1 MHALFE
7 NIMKG
12 FLKVWKPPDAK
23 RKGPDGS
30 TLPDEPF
37 VLSKDDWK
45 AMAEQ
50 IASSNSKVPSTM
62 ASRIHDLDNR
72 GFWTAESYSYFAM
85 FLGPIVLKDRL
96 ADEYYDNFLRFS
108 YLVRAL
114 TVLEIPLNS
123 LHDLEREIGEWVMEL
138 ERCVVPRCSVWM
150 RKNSSRI
157 VALDSITSTRT
168 RIFPSAQ
175 HPSTACFMWS
185 RTFAGPDLPAIHGV
199 SRWSALAV
207 G

>member
-1 MHALFE
+1 MMHALFE

-12 FLKVWKPPDAK
+12 FLKVWKPPDSK
-23 RKGPDGS
+23 GKGPNGS

-96 ADEYYDNFLRFS
+96 ADEYYNNFLRFS
-108 YLVRAL
+108 YLVRTL
-114 TVLEIPLNS
+114 TVLEIPLDS
-123 LHDLEREIGEWVMEL
+123 LDELEREIGQWVMEF
-138 ERCVVPRCSVWM
+138 ERLAVPRFSVWM
-150 RKNSSRI
+150 RKSSFHI
-157 VALDSITSTRT
+157 L
-168 RIFPSAQ
+168 
-175 HPSTACFMWS
+175 
-185 RTFAGPDLPAIHGV
+185 
-199 SRWSALAV
+199 
-207 G
+207 